1 MAEKLFYKKKFQLI
15 NVTGNNKVFIENH
28 HYMNTTVRTVAVK
41 WIKVWGETGLMES

>member
-28 HYMNTTVRTVAVK
+28 IT
-41 WIKVWGETGLMES
+41 